1 MACSLFLGEFII
13 NQAIYVELSGRV
25 IALIDNRSF
34 VFRSGFV
41 AFVMLSKVLIVVRYR
56 LTHRGEQL
64 SSLQRQTK
72 LPFCLLM
79 IPTALKL
86 GIYMAGWYLHS
97 FTNTSLFGVIA
108 FINLLLLE
116 MRNHYLVY

>member
-1 MACSLFLGEFII
+1 
-13 NQAIYVELSGRV
+13 
-25 IALIDNRSF
+25 
-34 VFRSGFV
+34 
-41 AFVMLSKVLIVVRYR
+41 
-56 LTHRGEQL
+56 
-64 SSLQRQTK
+64 
-72 LPFCLLM
+72 M